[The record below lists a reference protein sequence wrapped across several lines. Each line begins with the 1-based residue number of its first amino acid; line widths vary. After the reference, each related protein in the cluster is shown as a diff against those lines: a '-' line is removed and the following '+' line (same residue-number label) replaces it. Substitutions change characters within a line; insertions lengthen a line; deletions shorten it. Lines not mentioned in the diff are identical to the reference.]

1 MAAGL
6 NVGKDVGAFILPSI
20 DPQVGNVIIYEA
32 APMLLGKNA
41 PKKDDA
47 LKIAEW
53 WMNPETQYQWCK
65 LLGFVPSNKKSSTD
79 FLSTPMQNIVKQIS
93 EKQYRLVNRFW
104 EATPT
109 DICEEA
115 VDKFAEFI
123 LDPSKMDQILA
134 DLDKIADTYW
144 SGQ

>member
-1 MAAGL
+1 
-6 NVGKDVGAFILPSI
+6 
-20 DPQVGNVIIYEA
+20 
-32 APMLLGKNA
+32 
-41 PKKDDA
+41 
-47 LKIAEW
+47 
-53 WMNPETQYQWCK
+53 
-65 LLGFVPSNKKSSTD
+65 
-79 FLSTPMQNIVKQIS
+79 MQNIVKQIS